1 MINTCKNSQDLPDIL
16 MATSGEVLAPPG
28 CERCLCQ
35 GAAGRNSQARS
46 RAQTA
51 VSALSGGKR
60 AIFCDPQLAGSSPLD
75 PWGRSGG
82 SGVVSPGAGVGGR
95 YAGGTHGTTTEAE
108 ACSVCSGGVS
118 HPRRDKQARREENP
132 SRQRIG

>member
-1 MINTCKNSQDLPDIL
+1 MLNTCKNSQDLPDIL
-16 MATSGEVLAPPG
+16 RATIGEVLAPPG
-28 CERCLCQ
+28 CERCLCR

-60 AIFCDPQLAGSSPLD
+60 AIFCHSQLAGRSPID
-75 PWGRSGG
+75 PWGRSGE

-95 YAGGTHGTTTEAE
+95 YAGSTDGTKTKAE
-108 ACSVCSGGVS
+108 ACSFCASVVR
-118 HPRRDKQARREENP
+118 HPRRDKQARREANP
-132 SRQRIG
+132 A